1 MSMNVVASTSSALA
15 AGLLR
20 FQLAGNRVTE
30 AAAASV
36 DPDFA
41 PDAAGDAG
49 ASPLA
54 VYDARGRTAAPP
66 ASDDL
71 VSAVGD
77 MLSAEQGVKVDAAVL
92 KRVYDVQGTL
102 LDVFA

>member
-1 MSMNVVASTSSALA
+1 MSVNVVASTSSALA

-20 FQLAGNRVTE
+20 FELAGNRVTA
-30 AAAASV
+30 AAAASI
-36 DPDFA
+36 DPGS
-41 PDAAGDAG
+41 AAGG
-49 ASPLA
+49 SPDDSSSALA

-66 ASDDL
+66 ASGDL
-71 VSAVGD
+71 VAAVGE
-77 MLSAEQGVKVDAAVL
+77 MLNAQQGVQVDAAVL

>member
-20 FQLAGNRVTE
+20 FQLAGNRVLG
-30 AAAASV
+30 A
-36 DPDFA
+36 
-41 PDAAGDAG
+41 AG
-49 ASPLA
+49 ASIDPGVAPSDPADDPSNSLS

-66 ASDDL
+66 ASGDL
-71 VSAVGD
+71 VSAVGE
-77 MLSAEQGVKVDAAVL
+77 MLNAEQGVKVDAAVL
-92 KRVYDVQGTL
+92 KRVYDMQGTL